1 MGVRN
6 YLIEGVSCSGE
17 TSMCTLLTRSSVRAE
32 LLTARVTLLSDL
44 TRRAERRGGQGAALS
59 PEQAR
64 ACFHTPRSRC
74 ASDPDA
80 TCGMPSVPMSIGVHT
95 AFLTSGP
102 GSRFAAVARATS
114 MDRVSTPVRESG
126 SWLRHHTKLPRP

>member
-17 TSMCTLLTRSSVRAE
+17 TSMCTLLTRSSVSAE

-64 ACFHTPRSRC
+64 ACFHTGW
-74 ASDPDA
+74 AA
-80 TCGMPSVPMSIGVHT
+80 H
-95 AFLTSGP
+95 SGN
-102 GSRFAAVARATS
+102 AAADCRRAA
-114 MDRVSTPVRESG
+114 E
-126 SWLRHHTKLPRP
+126 